1 MKTCILIPCYR
12 HGKALGA
19 VLERLRAFSLPVI
32 VIDDGCTGEDREA
45 LLKAV
50 ATFTG
55 SVTLCTHEN
64 NQGKGAALI
73 TGFRKALSLGFT
85 HALQVDADGQHDPSY
100 IAPMVENMVSTGADI
115 VIGSRFLTEKK
126 HLSARMTGSALIQF
140 MVRLTTGRKLSD
152 PTSGMRLYG
161 KGMIERF
168 ARESDFGPE
177 PDTVA
182 YLIRQGAKVS
192 EVQVSMRD
200 RTAGESYLSFTKSIS
215 YMLRTCISILFVQWF
230 R

>member
-1 MKTCILIPCYR
+1 MRTLAIIPAYNEEESIVATVDELIARAPGIDYVVVNDGSSDSTRAVCAE
-12 HGKALGA
+12 HG
-19 VLERLRAFSLPVI
+19 FNMIDLPVNL
-32 VIDDGCTGEDREA
+32 GLTAGFQTGMKYA
-45 LLKAV
+45 LRRGYDCAIQ
-50 ATFTG
+50 F
-55 SVTLCTHEN
+55 
-64 NQGKGAALI
+64 
-73 TGFRKALSLGFT
+73 
-85 HALQVDADGQHDPSY
+85 DADGQHDPSY